1 MRGRLS
7 PCLAQ
12 TRERA
17 LPKADPVPG
26 RGTVP
31 IVGKM
36 LWKKPVIACWL
47 SKTDLSSDADLS
59 LRGALSAPILH
70 TGHLRL
76 EALLKMTQR
85 GEPAFLTPGPAFY
98 THIHLGPTGSA
109 SSHGHPSLC
118 VAHHTLSPPSLDPL
132 PASSQISSQMCLLQ
146 QAFPELQAR
155 PGASSV
161 LPPALQTCPVV
172 ATIWGDTD
180 GCSSSCELHEAAPD
194 EYG

>member
-1 MRGRLS
+1 MAGPSSPLDCEPHEGRTRPVTSLS
-7 PCLAQ
+7 PAPPSTGPGKEDSEIMCQ
-12 TRERA
+12 VNDTFVFSFHSCS
-17 LPKADPVPG
+17 PV
-26 RGTVP
+26 
-31 IVGKM
+31 
-36 LWKKPVIACWL
+36 
-47 SKTDLSSDADLS
+47 DLIQWS
-59 LRGALSAPILH
+59 
-70 TGHLRL
+70 
-76 EALLKMTQR
+76 
-85 GEPAFLTPGPAFY
+85 
-98 THIHLGPTGSA
+98 
-109 SSHGHPSLC
+109 SLC
-118 VAHHTLSPPSLDPL
+118 VAHHTLSPSSLDPL

>member
-98 THIHLGPTGSA
+98 THIHLGPAGSA
-109 SSHGHPSLC
+109 SSHGHPFLC
-118 VAHHTLSPPSLDPL
+118 RWVFTCIPLSSPVPEPCPL
-132 PASSQISSQMCLLQ
+132 CTQIKRGRSICANTEQVKNVRCRVDGMERHQVCIMKGVRCTG
-146 QAFPELQAR
+146 ELIYPQNNS
-155 PGASSV
+155 GETGS
-161 LPPALQTCPVV
+161 
-172 ATIWGDTD
+172 W
-180 GCSSSCELHEAAPD
+180 
-194 EYG
+194 